1 LYGILKKSEKQLTDR
16 KKDIE
21 VLSKEINTQ
30 LHKLEVTFWE
40 VNVHPGSSEDYYEDE
55 NGQVQFDWEKDDKK
69 TWLFYGTRTL
79 YYKICLFLELKNVPL
94 YYKMFTDKFQ
104 EIINDQEKTTK
115 SRASL
120 YVDGEPSM
128 IIHDD
133 FREFLNS
140 FQEFD
145 TEYSKKLEVN
155 KLKLILENTISIL
168 SKTNTKV
175 TNETSIYTSVK
186 WVVEITY
193 PAMRSLNKAR
203 FIKKFTTY
211 HPDILVPEVSSA
223 VEYKYIRK
231 GEKVEKYL
239 DQIKTDADNYEN
251 DPEYKYFYAVVYFE
265 DKADINPAGFKQA
278 VIEKKFPNNWTIFP
292 I

>member
-1 LYGILKKSEKQLTDR
+1 MTER
-16 KKDIE
+16 KKEIE

-40 VNVHPGSSEDYYEDE
+40 VNVHPGSYHDYYEDE
-55 NGQVQFDWEKDDKK
+55 NGQVRFDWERDDKK

-104 EIINDQEKTTK
+104 EIINDQEKTTI

-155 KLKLILENTISIL
+155 KLKQILENTNSIL

-175 TNETSIYTSVK
+175 TTETSIYAPVK
-186 WVVEITY
+186 WFVEITY
-193 PAMRSLNKAR
+193 PTMRSLNKAR

-265 DKADINPAGFKQA
+265 DKAEINPAGFRQA
-278 VIEKKFPNNWTIFP
+278 VVEKKFPDNWTIFP